1 MFSNSKQCRPGLQL
15 TTSVREEG
23 KAAVAAAAARRE
35 TDSAA
40 IAQRSP
46 RQSVRCAAR
55 RNLAPRR
62 RKGWRELGAI
72 ASAGESTSSGPPC
85 APRIGLASLVPL
97 SYSSIVTDHLQH
109 LCTIRVFFLLWW
121 PLTNYT
127 ILNGR
132 RPSSEHHDDLDDSD
146 DNVVQ
151 E

>member
-1 MFSNSKQCRPGLQL
+1 M
-15 TTSVREEG
+15 
-23 KAAVAAAAARRE
+23 
-35 TDSAA
+35 
-40 IAQRSP
+40 
-46 RQSVRCAAR
+46 RCAAR

-62 RKGWRELGAI
+62 REGWRELGAI
-72 ASAGESTSSGPPC
+72 AGAGKSTSSGPPC
-85 APRIGLASLVPL
+85 APRIGLASPVPL
-97 SYSSIVTDHLQH
+97 SYFSIVTDHLQH